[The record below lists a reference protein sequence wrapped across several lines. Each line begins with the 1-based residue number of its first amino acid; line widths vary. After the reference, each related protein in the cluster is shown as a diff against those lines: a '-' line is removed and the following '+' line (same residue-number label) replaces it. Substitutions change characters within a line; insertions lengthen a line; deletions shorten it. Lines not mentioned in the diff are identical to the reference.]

1 MSVMSR
7 LGDCV
12 CAGKGGR
19 VGGGGRYGEI
29 FINPQVHV

>member
-1 MSVMSR
+1 MSMMSR

-12 CAGKGGR
+12 CAGE
-19 VGGGGRYGEI
+19 GGGGRCREI